1 MCQSVGQGEHRI
13 VMFFRVNG
21 GGSVKMVQGYLLH
34 DGFRTGLENMKT
46 ADASQLEFVA
56 SRRRSVGK
64 GRLARAAFGN
74 RCEEFQS
81 DRKMRRRRL
90 KRG

>member
-1 MCQSVGQGEHRI
+1 MGQGEQKI
-13 VMFFRVNG
+13 VMFFRMDG
-21 GGSVKMVQGYLLH
+21 GGSVEMVHRDLLH
-34 DGFRTGLENMKT
+34 DGFRTGLEDMET

-64 GRLARAAFGN
+64 GRLARAAFGD
-74 RCEEFQS
+74 RSEEFQS
-81 DRKMRRRRL
+81 DRKMRRIRL